1 MKGRMKGRKRAESI
15 DTKRDVR
22 KREEKSHA
30 SSYHLFDPGQFR
42 GQVVIVTG
50 AGRGTGSGGIG
61 YNVAMAF
68 ARSGARLAMIG
79 RTEEKLRKAVAD
91 IRAIG
96 GEALYVVGD
105 VSDSSA
111 LQRLFAETERAFGRL
126 DVLINNAGLSGEVRA
141 LVRIPNRNWRY
152 AFNVHAHTMA
162 TTRMAAKMMK
172 AKGIKGTILNIG
184 TYFTSPNRHSVR
196 PYPFRTPYTAAQA
209 WKLEHSRA
217 ASWSYARDGI
227 RVIAISPGPVE
238 GGRIDSI
245 VYPLGALERGLWGR
259 DVAAAD
265 IRRKTEEMHPA
276 RRFLKQEEVARS
288 ILALVSGELRGMA
301 NGSVVEL
308 SGGLD
313 YRVPPQVSPPLLGG
327 GVPDLSGRRVLL
339 IGRPTRNQA
348 TTLALALTGCGAE
361 VILAAPDANDI
372 LSDLAGGRAPSEY
385 GDGEKALLGRV
396 TAIPLDPAREETV
409 AGFFDRVTGGDNG
422 ESGPD
427 CGDGGAAIPEIDSIV
442 ILTGDPGDMR
452 ELCEMTQEDEQT
464 WKDRFAMEPA
474 SLLRYS
480 AAALHLQGNRR
491 AGIED
496 ERFQLL
502 RTFVPLL
509 ERQRGVPTTEGTI
522 ERVPG
527 GWRAEEE
534 ILLQAGARR
543 STGHL
548 MIVGPSL
555 TRDDGDEAPM
565 IQVARAAL
573 QSLVSSVAAEQGT
586 ARSAIRVNGIFPG
599 TETGTSDA
607 VKTARVVLR
616 LASPFAGRV
625 SGMIYHPDDRN
636 ALIGDPGTLAGKTA
650 VVTGG
655 GRNIG
660 QSISLKLAREGAA
673 VILAGRGQ
681 PDLDLTARTIE
692 ALGGR
697 ARGIPADIAFPG
709 DRKKLIEAARSL
721 QPGSGTGGGVDLWVN
736 NAGIGG
742 AFSTLDQIELD
753 GASQWHQTLAINF
766 TGAWL
771 GMARAILDMRRRGVR
786 GGIVNISTF
795 YADQPYVFRIPYTV
809 PKVLLKTCAT
819 LLADPL
825 RPHGLY
831 ITDIRPSLIDG
842 PRFQWVAK
850 NYAEHFRR
858 QGIEDPASD
867 PEIQEWFRRQIPK
880 TAPGPGDVAEAVYFA
895 TQRGLSGS
903 GQQME
908 VSTLPISQDTLPS
921 GGSEIGGPGRTV
933 VIVSTA
939 RTDAEIDRTGAMV
952 ACSLES
958 GSSRVIVAADD
969 GMMARLVPRLSRRPS
984 ASPWWNLTI
993 APHSEGRLE
1002 FHGIDP
1008 TSATAVA
1015 DCFAALGEVD
1025 GVIYVPG
1032 APDRRERF
1040 VNFPAEEGLTELD
1053 EETLEVRYREHQ
1065 RALSLFLER
1074 HVTAALIVA
1083 RQAARSL
1090 CAGGTLTISR
1100 GPSPTPEAV
1109 LANEAMRQIIRIAAE
1124 EFRLF
1129 GKDLQAA
1136 YSQRIPRISARLSS
1150 SMSETERAAIA

>member
-1 MKGRMKGRKRAESI
+1 MKGRTKGGEKMESTG
-15 DTKRDVR
+15 TKRDDR
-22 KREEKSHA
+22 KREEKGRAGSH
-30 SSYHLFDPGQFR
+30 HLFDPGQFR
-42 GQVVIVTG
+42 GQVVMVTG
-50 AGRGTGSGGIG
+50 GGKGIGSGGIG

-68 ARSGARLAMIG
+68 ARAGARLVIIG
-79 RTEEKLRKAVAD
+79 RTEEKLRKTAAD
-91 IRAIG
+91 VRSIG
-96 GEALYVVGD
+96 GETRYVVGD
-105 VSDSSA
+105 VSDPSA
-111 LQRLFAETERAFGRL
+111 LQRLFAATESAYGRL
-126 DVLINNAGLSGEVRA
+126 DVLVNNAGVSGEVRA

-152 AFNVHAHTMA
+152 AFNVHVHTMV
-162 TTRMAAKMMK
+162 TIRMAAEMMK
-172 AKGIKGTILNIG
+172 AKGIKGTILNVG

-217 ASWSYARDGI
+217 ASWSFARDGI
-227 RVIAISPGPVE
+227 RVMAINPGPVE

-265 IRRKTEEMHPA
+265 IRRKTEDMHPA
-276 RRFLKQEEVARS
+276 GRFLQQQDVACS
-288 ILALVSGELRGMA
+288 ILALVSGELREAA

-313 YRVPPQVSPPLLGG
+313 YRVPPQVAPPLLGG

-339 IGRPTRNQA
+339 IGRPGRKQA
-348 TTLALALTGCGAE
+348 TTLVLALTGCGAE
-361 VILAAPDANDI
+361 VVLAAPDADDI
-372 LSDLAGGRAPSEY
+372 LSDLAGGCAPSEY
-385 GDGEKALLGRV
+385 GDGQKALLGRV
-396 TAIPLDPAREETV
+396 TAVQLDPGNEEAV
-409 AGFFDRVTGGDNG
+409 VRFFDRLTGGDNG
-422 ESGPD
+422 GSRP
-427 CGDGGAAIPEIDSIV
+427 GDGNGEAAVPEIDSIIV
-442 ILTGDPGDMR
+442 LTGDPGRRRD
-452 ELCEMTQEDEQT
+452 LYEMTLEDEGT
-464 WKDRFAMEPA
+464 WRERFAIEPA

-480 AAALHLQGNRR
+480 TAALLLQGNRR

-502 RTFVPLL
+502 RTFIPLL
-509 ERQRGVPTTEGTI
+509 ERQRGVPTAGGTI

-543 STGHL
+543 SAGNL
-548 MIVGPSL
+548 MVVGPSL

-573 QSLVSSVAAEQGT
+573 QSMVVSVATEQGS

-599 TETGTSDA
+599 TETGAADA
-607 VKTARVVLR
+607 SKTARVVLR
-616 LASPFAGRV
+616 LASSLAGCI

-636 ALIGDPGTLAGKTA
+636 ALIGDPGPLAGKTA

-660 QSISLKLAREGAA
+660 QSISLRLAREGAA
-673 VILAGRGQ
+673 VVLAGRGQ
-681 PDLDLTARTIE
+681 VDLDLTARTIE

-697 ARGIPADIAFPG
+697 ARGVPADIAFPG
-709 DRKKLIEAARSL
+709 DRKKLIEAARGL
-721 QPGSGTGGGVDLWVN
+721 QPGSGATGGVDLWVN
-736 NAGIGG
+736 NAGVGG
-742 AFSTLDQIELD
+742 AFATLDQIELD

-771 GMARAILDMRRRGVR
+771 GMARAILDMRKRGVH

-809 PKVLLKTCAT
+809 PKMLLKTCAS

-825 RPHGLY
+825 RRHGLY

-850 NYAEHFRR
+850 NYTEHFQR

-1002 FHGIDP
+1002 FH
-1008 TSATAVA
+1008 
-1015 DCFAALGEVD
+1015 
-1025 GVIYVPG
+1025 
-1032 APDRRERF
+1032 
-1040 VNFPAEEGLTELD
+1040 
-1053 EETLEVRYREHQ
+1053 
-1065 RALSLFLER
+1065 
-1074 HVTAALIVA
+1074 
-1083 RQAARSL
+1083 
-1090 CAGGTLTISR
+1090 
-1100 GPSPTPEAV
+1100 
-1109 LANEAMRQIIRIAAE
+1109 
-1124 EFRLF
+1124 
-1129 GKDLQAA
+1129 
-1136 YSQRIPRISARLSS
+1136 
-1150 SMSETERAAIA
+1150 